1 MGNAKRWLRDACE
14 GNRNQERSQSKSEC
28 ATHLEEVDDPAKFE
42 GEWHISSSNVAV
54 DLLRS
59 LH

>member
-1 MGNAKRWLRDACE
+1 MKATGT
-14 GNRNQERSQSKSEC
+14 RNQEPSQSKSEC

-42 GEWHISSSNVAV
+42 GEWYIPSSNVAV
-54 DLLRS
+54 NLLRS